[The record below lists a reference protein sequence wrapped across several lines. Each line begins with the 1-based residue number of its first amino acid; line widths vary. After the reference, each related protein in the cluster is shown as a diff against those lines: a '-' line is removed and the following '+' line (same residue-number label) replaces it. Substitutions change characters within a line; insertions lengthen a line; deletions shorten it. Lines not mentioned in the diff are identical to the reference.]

1 MFVHNCDINSQKCKV
16 SKIESMYTSEKGRK
30 EILSLYDQKLEELN
44 INYKY
49 KLIDTSFGVT
59 NLIIT
64 GNTSKPPIILVHGSN
79 GCAPIA
85 LETYKGLEN
94 DFQIFAVDVLA
105 QPNKSADTRLSMKN
119 DDYGKWMHE
128 IIDALKLKNVT
139 LAGFSF
145 GGLIILKTLE
155 YSEKKI
161 TQVFLTAP
169 AYIVNGNPFKALFK
183 VFIPMKFYMKTKK
196 IKYVECFLKEVFT
209 KQDGFALQF
218 LSKVF
223 LHFKM
228 DFTPVPVVKTS
239 AAKFIKTPLTIFAA
253 KNDLMF
259 PGKKMIQR
267 SREIFPS
274 SLQTILL
281 SESKHVQNNFDNK
294 YIVEIIKNTQN

>member
-155 YSEKKI
+155 YSEKNI
-161 TQVFLTAP
+161 TKVFLTAP